1 MNDRRC
7 CIRTCCFNIVLAIV
21 GALFTFGLGLLLGAL
36 FGPTLIDFVASI
48 VVFLVVMLIMFI
60 VLLILRACRRDE
72 EDRCF

>member
-21 GALFTFGLGLLLGAL
+21 GALFTFGLGLLLGTIFAA
-36 FGPTLIDFVASI
+36 TLTAYIASI